1 MSVQLDPIIRKK
13 LRDFGRRRL
22 KLIFLRGLC
31 SGVVS
36 LLAVFS
42 CIALVDY
49 LTQARIPDDL
59 RSVISYC
66 GYLVVFFAIWKTCAR
81 LLLDL
86 PGQRQ
91 MARLIEQTSPEFH
104 EDLLSAVELGGE
116 EARIADSEAFRNLV
130 QKDVASR
137 IKDLD
142 VTQILPIARLRRWL
156 FSTAG
161 LVALIIGLLTIPE
174 FGMQFQQHHSH

>member
-66 GYLVVFFAIWKTCAR
+66 GYLVVFLAIWKTCAR
-81 LLLDL
+81 LLLHL

-91 MARLIEQTSPEFH
+91 MARLIEQTSPEF
-104 EDLLSAVELGGE
+104 
-116 EARIADSEAFRNLV
+116 
-130 QKDVASR
+130 AS
-137 IKDLD
+137 
-142 VTQILPIARLRRWL
+142 
-156 FSTAG
+156 
-161 LVALIIGLLTIPE
+161 
-174 FGMQFQQHHSH
+174 